1 MLRTLLI
8 ATALLTASSASFAYG
23 DRYGYGRVVTVE
35 PRVVVSFGTHRPDGF
50 RVLYESGG
58 TRYWTHTSYYP
69 GPTIML
75 PPPYRVER
83 VYYRD
88 YGRNYGRAWDNRGWY
103 HRHDGRND
111 WREDRREYRHHNR
124 HHDHDHD

>member
-8 ATALLTASSASFAYG
+8 AGVLLTASGASFAHDG
-23 DRYGYGRVVTVE
+23 GYGYGRVVSVE
-35 PRVVVSFGTHRPDGF
+35 PRIVVSFGTYRPDGF

-58 TRYWTHTSYYP
+58 YRYRTYTSYYP
-69 GPTIML
+69 GPRIVL

-88 YGRNYGRAWDNRGWY
+88 YGPGRDGRGWDNRRGKGHGWHDERREHRRERH
-103 HRHDGRND
+103 HRHDD
-111 WREDRREYRHHNR
+111 
-124 HHDHDHD
+124 